1 MSARLTDATLALI
14 LAWLGWGVV
23 SIFAAPLIG
32 VPLGLAMGAGAIF
45 YLRGSM
51 ALRGL
56 VAVLE
61 PMGIV
66 LPILILRHMLGAL
79 GVPFEP
85 FGGLEL
91 FFFLLVYLPFLLCAF
106 DLLPFDPYRVGYRA
120 LPVAGVAL
128 AICLYALLSGHWVLA
143 LIAVAGQGLWV
154 FKLGSSNYFDHVV
167 HVSLVPVAFVLLIVR
182 MIGL

>member
-1 MSARLTDATLALI
+1 MSARLTDASLALI
-14 LAWLGWGVV
+14 LAWLSWGVM
-23 SIFAAPLIG
+23 SFFAGPFIG
-32 VPLGLAMGAGAIF
+32 VPIGLVSGVAAVF
-45 YLRGSM
+45 YLRSSM

-66 LPILILRHMLGAL
+66 LPILILRQMLGAI

-91 FFFLLVYLPFLLCAF
+91 FLFLLLYIPFLACAF
-106 DLLPFDPYRVGYRA
+106 DLLPFDPYRLGYRA

-128 AICLYALLSGHWVLA
+128 VICLLALLSGQWVLA

-154 FKLGSSNYFDHVV
+154 FRLGSSNYFDHIL
-167 HVSLVPVAFVLLIVR
+167 HVTLVPVAVVVLIARIVE
-182 MIGL
+182 L